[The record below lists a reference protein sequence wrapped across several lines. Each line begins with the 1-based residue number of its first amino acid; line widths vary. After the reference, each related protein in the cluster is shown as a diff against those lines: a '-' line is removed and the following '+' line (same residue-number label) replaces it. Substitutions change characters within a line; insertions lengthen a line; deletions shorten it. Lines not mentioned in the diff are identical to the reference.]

1 MDPTPTSP
9 EALGW
14 GRADAGALPLNGGGG
29 GREPWLVQRPR
40 WRQGVG
46 TGYKAVAGEG
56 LCPRIALQFGGR
68 APASTVRRYAASL
81 GAEAGVIA
89 PNPR

>member
-9 EALGW
+9 EALGR
-14 GRADAGALPLNGGGG
+14 GGLMQVLYPSPVAGAGVSRGSCNALAG
-29 GREPWLVQRPR
+29 GRGSARAN
-40 WRQGVG
+40 
-46 TGYKAVAGEG
+46 AVAGEG
-56 LCPRIALQFGGR
+56 LYPRIALQFGRR